1 MVKIIINDDT
11 IIHGLDRPKII
22 YGGNWISIYDIELAD
37 FSFFRSGLTEFKRDE
52 VKSFR
57 AEVVD

>member
-1 MVKIIINDDT
+1 METVVKIIINDDT

-37 FSFFRSGLTEFKRDE
+37 GLTEFKRDE